1 MEQFT
6 LKELVK
12 RKLDET
18 YISIC
23 FLYGK
28 VISDIDFNFII
39 NNKNKSIAIFKI
51 KLLNGSILTV
61 KAYNQLADY
70 CYSRIKKED
79 IIYIQ
84 GYVRSKDI
92 ILEFLVN

>member
-1 MEQFT
+1 MN
-6 LKELVK
+6 L
-12 RKLDET
+12 
-18 YISIC
+18 C

-28 VISDIDFNFII
+28 VISDIEFNFII

-51 KLLNGSILTV
+51 KLSNESILTV
-61 KAYNQLADY
+61 KAYNELADY

-84 GYVRSKDI
+84 GYVRSKDV